1 MNRRD
6 FFNINAESWDDN
18 PDLLTTEKIK
28 KTILPLLKIKNTDSV
43 LDAACGTGILIQTFK
58 EQKIKASL
66 CAVDFAE
73 KMINKAKQKF
83 PDVNFI
89 LADVS
94 CMPFENETFTKVV
107 SLNSFPHFEDKNRA
121 VKEMARVLKKNGT
134 LIIAHTNSKCR
145 IDAHHRKIGGIIA
158 EDMLPSNDNLREIL
172 SESGFSNIEFTDN
185 EEFYIV
191 KASK

>member
-18 PDLLTTEKIK
+18 PDTLTTEKIK
-28 KTILPLLKIKNTDSV
+28 KTVLPILNIKKTDAV
-43 LDAACGTGILIQTFK
+43 LDAACGTGILIQALK
-58 EQKIKASL
+58 EKKTKASIW
-66 CAVDFAE
+66 AVDFAE
-73 KMINKAKQKF
+73 KMIEKAKQKF

-89 LADVS
+89 LADVA

-107 SLNSFPHFEDKNRA
+107 ALNSFPHFEDKKSA
-121 VKEMARVLKKNGT
+121 VKEMARVLKKKGT
-134 LIIAHTNSKCR
+134 LVIAHTNSKCR

-158 EDMLPSNDNLREIL
+158 EDMLPTNEKLSEIL
-172 SESGFSNIEFTDN
+172 LENGFSNIEFTDN
-185 EEFYIV
+185 EEFYII